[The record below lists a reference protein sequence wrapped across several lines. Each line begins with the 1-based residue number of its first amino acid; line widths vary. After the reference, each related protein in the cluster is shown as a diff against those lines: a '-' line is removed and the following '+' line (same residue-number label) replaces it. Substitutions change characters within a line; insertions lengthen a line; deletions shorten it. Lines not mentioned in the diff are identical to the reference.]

1 MKNLKVL
8 SAPNAEE
15 EALYI
20 KRWRVN
26 GALQQLSASPQ
37 NSLDA
42 ILTVASENDKLAL
55 QAEPDLLAAVWE
67 MRYGDCWV
75 PTIDIAEDGFMSVL
89 LAQLACTTDWV
100 KSKKLPTPTPE
111 DYMAFG
117 ADEAEKPVMVYSS
130 PLAYKVDAPCKS

>member
-1 MKNLKVL
+1 MKNLKKL
-8 SAPNAEE
+8 ITPTTEE

-26 GALQQLSASPQ
+26 GALQQLSAFPQ

-67 MRYGDCWV
+67 MRYGDRWV
-75 PTIDIAEDGFMSVL
+75 PSIDIAEDGFMAVL
-89 LAQLACTTDWV
+89 LAQLACTTKWV
-100 KSKKLPTPTPE
+100 KSKKLSAPTPE
-111 DYMAFG
+111 DYVVFG
-117 ADEAEKPVMVYSS
+117 ADEAEKPVIVFSS
-130 PLAYKVDAPCKS
+130 PIAYKVDAPCKS